1 MRKLLIFFSL
11 FVFAFVDLSKAEEIK
26 ILYKL
31 ENEIITN
38 QDVIEE
44 LNYLVSLN
52 NNLKSLEKNK
62 LNQIAVSSIIKE
74 KIKYLELKKYFKI
87 DENTKEVDEIVLKEL
102 NKRLRIN
109 EVKDIKEYFSLYN
122 LSLKQVKFKIRI
134 ELFWNKLIY
143 DKYINKISINKQD
156 FKKKILNDYK
166 NKEFV
171 DEYFLKEILFNLEEN
186 ENLEK
191 KYLDIKNTIKST
203 GFENAA
209 NIYSVSDTSKFGGE
223 IGWVNKLQLST
234 KITSQLEKIEIG
246 DLTNYIPVGNSY
258 LIIKLDNKRKIK
270 SEINLDEE
278 TEILIQKET
287 DRQLNQYSINLF
299 NKLKKNI
306 FIYEL

>member
-1 MRKLLIFFSL
+1 MQKLLIFFLILILSL
-11 FVFAFVDLSKAEEIK
+11 VNLAKANEIK

-38 QDVIEE
+38 QDIIDE
-44 LNYLVSLN
+44 LNYLISLN
-52 NNLKSLEKNK
+52 NNLKSLENIK
-62 LNQIAVSSIIKE
+62 LNQIAIRSIIKE

-87 DENTKEVDEIVLKEL
+87 DENTKEIDDVVLREL
-102 NKRLRIN
+102 NKRLGIN
-109 EVKDIKEYFSLYN
+109 ELENIEKHFSLYN
-122 LSLKQVKFKIRI
+122 LSLEQVKFKIRV
-134 ELFWNKLIY
+134 ELFWNKLIF
-143 DKYINKISINKQD
+143 DRYINKISINESGLR
-156 FKKKILNDYK
+156 KKILNDFK
-166 NKEFV
+166 NKEFI

-186 ENLEK
+186 EDLEK
-191 KYLDIKNTIKST
+191 KYLDIKRTINNT

-223 IGWVNKLQLST
+223 IGWVNKLQLSK
-234 KITSQLEKIEIG
+234 KITNQLDKIEIG
-246 DLTNYIPVGNSY
+246 GLTNYIPVGNSY

-270 SEINLDEE
+270 SEFNLDEE

-287 DRQLNQYSINLF
+287 DRQLNQYSINFF

>member
-1 MRKLLIFFSL
+1 MQKLLIFFIILILSL
-11 FVFAFVDLSKAEEIK
+11 VNLAKANEIK

-38 QDVIEE
+38 QDIIDE
-44 LNYLVSLN
+44 LNYLISLN
-52 NNLKSLEKNK
+52 NNLKSLENIK
-62 LNQIAVSSIIKE
+62 LNQIAIRSIIKE

-87 DENTKEVDEIVLKEL
+87 DENTKEVDDVVLREL

-109 EVKDIKEYFSLYN
+109 ELENIEKHFSLYN
-122 LSLKQVKFKIRI
+122 LSLEQVKFKIRV
-134 ELFWNKLIY
+134 ELFWNKLIF
-143 DKYINKISINKQD
+143 DRYINKISINEGD
-156 FKKKILNDYK
+156 LRKKILNDFK
-166 NKEFV
+166 SKEFI

-186 ENLEK
+186 EDLEK
-191 KYLDIKNTIKST
+191 KYLDIKRTINNT

-223 IGWVNKLQLST
+223 IGWVNKLQLSK
-234 KITSQLEKIEIG
+234 KITNQLDKIEIG
-246 DLTNYIPVGNSY
+246 GLTNYIPVGNSY

-287 DRQLNQYSINLF
+287 DRQLNQYSINFF

>member
-1 MRKLLIFFSL
+1 MQKLLIFFLILILSL
-11 FVFAFVDLSKAEEIK
+11 VNLAKANEIK

-38 QDVIEE
+38 QDIIDE
-44 LNYLVSLN
+44 LNYLISLN
-52 NNLKSLEKNK
+52 NNLKSLENIK
-62 LNQIAVSSIIKE
+62 LNQIAIRSIIKE

-87 DENTKEVDEIVLKEL
+87 DENTKEIDDVVLREL

-109 EVKDIKEYFSLYN
+109 ELENIEKHFSLYN
-122 LSLKQVKFKIRI
+122 LSLEQVKFKIRV
-134 ELFWNKLIY
+134 ELFWNKLIF
-143 DKYINKISINKQD
+143 DRYIDKISINEGD
-156 FKKKILNDYK
+156 LRKKILNDFK
-166 NKEFV
+166 NKEFI

-186 ENLEK
+186 EDLEK
-191 KYLDIKNTIKST
+191 KYLDIKRTINNT

-223 IGWVNKLQLST
+223 IGWVNKLQLSK
-234 KITSQLEKIEIG
+234 KITNQLDKIEIG
-246 DLTNYIPVGNSY
+246 GLTNYIPVGNSY

-270 SEINLDEE
+270 SKINLDEE
-278 TEILIQKET
+278 IEILIQKET
-287 DRQLNQYSINLF
+287 DRQLNQYSINFF

>member
-1 MRKLLIFFSL
+1 MKKLLIFFLVIILS
-11 FVFAFVDLSKAEEIK
+11 FVNLAKANEIK

-38 QDVIEE
+38 QDVIDE
-44 LNYLVSLN
+44 LNYLISLN
-52 NNLKSLEKNK
+52 NNLTSLEKNK
-62 LNQIAVSSIIKE
+62 LKEIAISSVIKE

-87 DENTKEVDEIVLKEL
+87 NENTKEVDNIVLKEL
-102 NKRLRIN
+102 NNRLRIN
-109 EVKDIKEYFSLYN
+109 ELENIKKHFSLYKLN
-122 LSLKQVKFKIRI
+122 LNQVKFKIRV

-143 DKYINKISINKQD
+143 DKYINKVSVNKKELKNKVLND
-156 FKKKILNDYK
+156 FK
-166 NKEFV
+166 NKDLI

-191 KYLDIKNTIKST
+191 KYIDIKNTINST

-223 IGWVNKLQLST
+223 IGWVNKLQLSK
-234 KITSQLEKIEIG
+234 KITNQLDKIEIG
-246 DLTNYIPVGNSY
+246 DLTNYIPAGNNY

-270 SEINLDEE
+270 SEINLDK
-278 TEILIQKET
+278 EIELLLQKET
-287 DRQLNQYSINLF
+287 DRQLNQYSINFF
-299 NKLKKNI
+299 NRLKKNI

>member
-1 MRKLLIFFSL
+1 MQKLLIFFSL
-11 FVFAFVDLSKAEEIK
+11 LIFAFVDLAKAKEIK

-102 NKRLRIN
+102 NNRIRIN
-109 EVKDIKEYFSLYN
+109 EAKDIKEYFSLYN
-122 LSLKQVKFKIRI
+122 LTLNQVKFKIRI

-143 DKYINKISINKQD
+143 DRYINKISINKQD
-156 FKKKILNDYK
+156 LKKKILNDYK

-191 KYLDIKNTIKST
+191 KYLNIRNTIKNT

-209 NIYSVSDTSKFGGE
+209 NIYSISDTSKFGGE
-223 IGWVNKLQLST
+223 IGWINKLQLSK
-234 KITSQLEKIEIG
+234 KITSQLDKIEIG

>member
-1 MRKLLIFFSL
+1 MQKLLIFFIILILSL
-11 FVFAFVDLSKAEEIK
+11 VNLAKANEIK

-38 QDVIEE
+38 QDIIDE
-44 LNYLVSLN
+44 LNYLISLN
-52 NNLKSLEKNK
+52 NNLKSLENIK
-62 LNQIAVSSIIKE
+62 LNQIAIRSIIKE

-87 DENTKEVDEIVLKEL
+87 DENTKEIDDVVLREL

-109 EVKDIKEYFSLYN
+109 ELENIEKHFSLYN
-122 LSLKQVKFKIRI
+122 LSLEQVKFKIRV
-134 ELFWNKLIY
+134 ELFWNKLIF
-143 DKYINKISINKQD
+143 DRYINKISINEGD
-156 FKKKILNDYK
+156 LRKKILNDFK
-166 NKEFV
+166 SKEFI

-186 ENLEK
+186 EDLEK
-191 KYLDIKNTIKST
+191 KYLDIKRTINNT

-223 IGWVNKLQLST
+223 IGWVNKLQLSK
-234 KITSQLEKIEIG
+234 KITNQLDKIEIG
-246 DLTNYIPVGNSY
+246 DLTNYIPAGNNY

-287 DRQLNQYSINLF
+287 DRQLNQYSINFF

>member
-1 MRKLLIFFSL
+1 MQKLLIFFIILILSL
-11 FVFAFVDLSKAEEIK
+11 VNLAKANEIK

-38 QDVIEE
+38 QDIIDE
-44 LNYLVSLN
+44 LNYLISLN
-52 NNLKSLEKNK
+52 NNLKSLENIK
-62 LNQIAVSSIIKE
+62 LNQIAIRSIIKE

-87 DENTKEVDEIVLKEL
+87 DENTKEIDDVVLREL

-109 EVKDIKEYFSLYN
+109 ELENIEKHFSLYN
-122 LSLKQVKFKIRI
+122 LSLEQVKFKIRV
-134 ELFWNKLIY
+134 ELFWNKLIF
-143 DKYINKISINKQD
+143 DRYINKISINEGD
-156 FKKKILNDYK
+156 LRKKILNDFK
-166 NKEFV
+166 SKEFI

-186 ENLEK
+186 EDLEK
-191 KYLDIKNTIKST
+191 KYLDIKRTINNT

-223 IGWVNKLQLST
+223 IGWVNKLQLSK
-234 KITSQLEKIEIG
+234 KITNQLDKIEIG
-246 DLTNYIPVGNSY
+246 GLTNYIPVGNSY

-287 DRQLNQYSINLF
+287 DRQLNQYSINFF

>member
-1 MRKLLIFFSL
+1 MQKLLILFSVIIL
-11 FVFAFVDLSKAEEIK
+11 SYVNFVKANEIK

-31 ENEIITN
+31 ENDIITN
-38 QDVIEE
+38 QDIIDE
-44 LNYLVSLN
+44 LNYLISLN
-52 NNLKSLEKNK
+52 NNLTSLEKDK
-62 LNQIAVSSIIKE
+62 LNEIAISSVIKE

-87 DENTKEVDEIVLKEL
+87 NENTKEVDDIVLKEV

-109 EVKDIKEYFSLYN
+109 DLENIKKYFSSYN
-122 LSLKQVKFKIRI
+122 LSLDQVKFKIRV

-143 DKYINKISINKQD
+143 DRYINKISINK
-156 FKKKILNDYK
+156 KELKNKVLNDFK
-166 NKEFV
+166 NKELI

-223 IGWVNKLQLST
+223 IGWVNKLQLSE
-234 KITSQLEKIEIG
+234 KITNQLDEIEIG
-246 DLTNYIPVGNSY
+246 GLTNYIPVGNSY

-270 SEINLDEE
+270 SEIDLDKE

>member
-1 MRKLLIFFSL
+1 MKKLLFFFSILL
-11 FVFAFVDLSKAEEIK
+11 FSLINLAKTDEIK

-38 QDVIEE
+38 QDLIDE

-52 NNLKSLEKNK
+52 NNLISLEKNK
-62 LNQIAVSSIIKE
+62 LNQIAVRSIIKE

-87 DENTKEVDEIVLKEL
+87 DENTKEIDDIVLKEI

-109 EVKDIKEYFSLYN
+109 SLENIEKHFSLYN
-122 LSLKQVKFKIRI
+122 LSLEQVKFKIRV

-143 DKYINKISINKQD
+143 DRYINKISINRKNL
-156 FKKKILNDYK
+156 KKKVLNDLE
-166 NKEFV
+166 NKAFI

-191 KYLDIKNTIKST
+191 KYLDIKNTIKNT

-223 IGWVNKLQLST
+223 IGWINKLQLSE
-234 KITSQLEKIEIG
+234 KITNQLDKIEIG
-246 DLTNYIPVGNSY
+246 GLTNYIPVGNSY

-270 SEINLDEE
+270 SEIDLDKE

>member
-1 MRKLLIFFSL
+1 MQKLLIFFSIFIL
-11 FVFAFVDLSKAEEIK
+11 SFVNLANANEIK
-26 ILYKL
+26 ILFKL

-38 QDVIEE
+38 QDVIDE

-52 NNLKSLEKNK
+52 NNLTSLEKNK
-62 LNQIAVSSIIKE
+62 LNQIAIKSIIKE

-122 LSLKQVKFKIRI
+122 LSLEQVKFKIRI

>member
-1 MRKLLIFFSL
+1 MQKLLIFFLILILSL
-11 FVFAFVDLSKAEEIK
+11 VNLAKANEIK

-38 QDVIEE
+38 QDIIDE
-44 LNYLVSLN
+44 LNYLISLN
-52 NNLKSLEKNK
+52 NNLKSLENIK
-62 LNQIAVSSIIKE
+62 LNQIAIRSIIKE

-87 DENTKEVDEIVLKEL
+87 DENTKEVDDVVLREL

-109 EVKDIKEYFSLYN
+109 ELENIEKHFSLYN
-122 LSLKQVKFKIRI
+122 LSLEQVKFKIRV
-134 ELFWNKLIY
+134 ELFWNKLIF
-143 DKYINKISINKQD
+143 DRYINKISINEGD
-156 FKKKILNDYK
+156 LRKKILNDFK
-166 NKEFV
+166 SKEFI

-186 ENLEK
+186 EDLEK
-191 KYLDIKNTIKST
+191 KYLDIKRTINNT

-223 IGWVNKLQLST
+223 IGWINKLQLSK
-234 KITSQLEKIEIG
+234 KITNQLDKIEIG
-246 DLTNYIPVGNSY
+246 GLTNYIPVGNSY

-287 DRQLNQYSINLF
+287 DRQ
-299 NKLKKNI
+299 
-306 FIYEL
+306 

>member
-1 MRKLLIFFSL
+1 MQKILILFSIIIL
-11 FVFAFVDLSKAEEIK
+11 SYVNFVKANEIK

-38 QDVIEE
+38 QDIIDE
-44 LNYLVSLN
+44 LNYLISLN
-52 NNLKSLEKNK
+52 NNLTSLEKNK
-62 LNQIAVSSIIKE
+62 LNEIAISSVIKE

-87 DENTKEVDEIVLKEL
+87 NENTKEVDDVVLKEL

-109 EVKDIKEYFSLYN
+109 ELENIKKHFSSYN
-122 LSLKQVKFKIRI
+122 LSLNQVKFKIRV

-143 DKYINKISINKQD
+143 DRYINKISINK
-156 FKKKILNDYK
+156 KELRNKVLNNFK
-166 NKEFV
+166 NKELI

-186 ENLEK
+186 ENLEE
-191 KYLDIKNTIKST
+191 KYTDIKNTIKST

-209 NIYSVSDTSKFGGE
+209 NIYSVSNTSKFGGE
-223 IGWVNKLQLST
+223 IGWVNKLQLSK
-234 KITSQLEKIEIG
+234 KITNQLDKIEIG
-246 DLTNYIPVGNSY
+246 GLTNYIPAGNNY

-270 SEINLDEE
+270 SKIDLDNEI
-278 TEILIQKET
+278 EILIQKET
-287 DRQLNQYSINLF
+287 DRQLNQYSINFF

>member
-1 MRKLLIFFSL
+1 MQKLLIFFLILILSL
-11 FVFAFVDLSKAEEIK
+11 VNLAKANEIK

-38 QDVIEE
+38 QDIIDE
-44 LNYLVSLN
+44 LNYLISLN
-52 NNLKSLEKNK
+52 NNLKSLENIK
-62 LNQIAVSSIIKE
+62 LNQIAIRSIIKE

-87 DENTKEVDEIVLKEL
+87 DENTKEIDDVVLREL

-109 EVKDIKEYFSLYN
+109 ELENIEKHFSLYN
-122 LSLKQVKFKIRI
+122 LSLEQVKFKIRV
-134 ELFWNKLIY
+134 ELFWNKLIF
-143 DKYINKISINKQD
+143 DRYINKISINEGD
-156 FKKKILNDYK
+156 LRKKILNDFK
-166 NKEFV
+166 NKEFI

-186 ENLEK
+186 EDLEK
-191 KYLDIKNTIKST
+191 KYLDIKRTINNT

-223 IGWVNKLQLST
+223 IGWVNKLQLSK
-234 KITSQLEKIEIG
+234 KITDQLDKIEIG
-246 DLTNYIPVGNSY
+246 GLTNYIPVGNSY

-270 SEINLDEE
+270 SEINLDKE

-287 DRQLNQYSINLF
+287 DRQLNQYSINFF

>member
-1 MRKLLIFFSL
+1 MQKLLIFFLILILSL
-11 FVFAFVDLSKAEEIK
+11 VNLAKANEIK
-26 ILYKL
+26 ILYKS

-38 QDVIEE
+38 QDIIDE
-44 LNYLVSLN
+44 LNYLISLN
-52 NNLKSLEKNK
+52 NNLKSLENIK
-62 LNQIAVSSIIKE
+62 LNQIAIRSIIKE

-87 DENTKEVDEIVLKEL
+87 DENTKEVDDVVLREL

-109 EVKDIKEYFSLYN
+109 ELENIEKHFSLYN
-122 LSLKQVKFKIRI
+122 LSLEQVKFKIRV
-134 ELFWNKLIY
+134 ELFWNKLIF
-143 DKYINKISINKQD
+143 DRYINKISINEGD
-156 FKKKILNDYK
+156 LRKKILNDFK
-166 NKEFV
+166 SKEFI

-186 ENLEK
+186 EDLEK
-191 KYLDIKNTIKST
+191 KYLDIKRTINNT

-223 IGWVNKLQLST
+223 IGWINKLQLSK
-234 KITSQLEKIEIG
+234 KITNQLDKIEIG
-246 DLTNYIPVGNSY
+246 GLTNYIPVGNSY

-287 DRQLNQYSINLF
+287 DRQLNQYSINFF

>member
-1 MRKLLIFFSL
+1 MQKLLIFFIILILSL
-11 FVFAFVDLSKAEEIK
+11 VNLAKANEIK

-38 QDVIEE
+38 QDIIDE
-44 LNYLVSLN
+44 LNYLISLN
-52 NNLKSLEKNK
+52 NNLKSLENIK
-62 LNQIAVSSIIKE
+62 LNQIAIRSIIKE

-87 DENTKEVDEIVLKEL
+87 DENTKEVDDVVLREL

-109 EVKDIKEYFSLYN
+109 ELENIEKHFSLYN
-122 LSLKQVKFKIRI
+122 LSLEQVKLKIRV
-134 ELFWNKLIY
+134 ELFWNKLIF
-143 DKYINKISINKQD
+143 DRYINKISINEGD
-156 FKKKILNDYK
+156 LRKKILNDFK
-166 NKEFV
+166 SKEFI

-186 ENLEK
+186 EDLEK
-191 KYLDIKNTIKST
+191 KYLDIKRTINNT

-223 IGWVNKLQLST
+223 IGWVNKLQLSK
-234 KITSQLEKIEIG
+234 KITNQLDKIEIG
-246 DLTNYIPVGNSY
+246 GLTNYIPVGNSY

-287 DRQLNQYSINLF
+287 DRQLNQYSINFF

>member
-1 MRKLLIFFSL
+1 MQKLVIFTFILVFSFL
-11 FVFAFVDLSKAEEIK
+11 NLAKANEIK

-38 QDVIEE
+38 QDVINE

-52 NNLKSLEKNK
+52 NNLKSLEKKK
-62 LNQIAVSSIIKE
+62 LNQIAISSIIKE

-87 DENTKEVDEIVLKEL
+87 DENTKEVDNIVLKEL
-102 NKRLRIN
+102 YTRLGIN
-109 EVKDIKEYFSLYN
+109 NLENIKKYFSLYN
-122 LSLKQVKFKIRI
+122 LSLGQVKFKMRV

-143 DKYINKISINKQD
+143 DRYINKVSINKKD
-156 FKKKILNDYK
+156 LKKKILDNFK

-171 DEYFLKEILFNLEEN
+171 DEYFLKEILFNLEES

-203 GFENAA
+203 GFDNAA

-223 IGWVNKLQLST
+223 IGWVNKLQLSK
-234 KITSQLEKIEIG
+234 KITNQLDNIKIG
-246 DLTNYIPVGNSY
+246 DITNYIPVGNSY
-258 LIIKLDNKRKIK
+258 LIIKLDNKRKVK
-270 SEINLDEE
+270 SEIDLDKE
-278 TEILIQKET
+278 TEALVQKET
-287 DRQLNQYSINLF
+287 DRQLNQYSINFF

>member
-1 MRKLLIFFSL
+1 MKKLLFFFSILL
-11 FVFAFVDLSKAEEIK
+11 FSLINLAKTDEIK

-38 QDVIEE
+38 QDLIDE

-52 NNLKSLEKNK
+52 NNLISLEKNK
-62 LNQIAVSSIIKE
+62 LNQIAVRSIIKE

-87 DENTKEVDEIVLKEL
+87 DENTKEIDDIVLKEI

-109 EVKDIKEYFSLYN
+109 SLENIEKHFSSYN
-122 LSLKQVKFKIRI
+122 LSLEQVKFKIRV

-143 DKYINKISINKQD
+143 DKYINKISINRKNL
-156 FKKKILNDYK
+156 KKKVLNDLE
-166 NKEFV
+166 NKAFI

-191 KYLDIKNTIKST
+191 KYLDIKNTIKNT

-223 IGWVNKLQLST
+223 IGWINKLQLSE
-234 KITSQLEKIEIG
+234 KITKQLDKIEIG
-246 DLTNYIPVGNSY
+246 GLTNYIPVGNSY

-287 DRQLNQYSINLF
+287 DRQLNQYSINFF

>member
-1 MRKLLIFFSL
+1 MQKLLIFFSL
-11 FVFAFVDLSKAEEIK
+11 LIFAFVDLAKAKEIK

-143 DKYINKISINKQD
+143 DRYINKISINKED

-234 KITSQLEKIEIG
+234 KITSQLDKIEIG

-270 SEINLDEE
+270 SKINLDEE

>member
-1 MRKLLIFFSL
+1 MQKLIIFFSIL
-11 FVFAFVDLSKAEEIK
+11 ILSFINLSKANEIK

-38 QDVIEE
+38 QDLIEE

-62 LNQIAVSSIIKE
+62 LNQIAINSIIKE

-87 DENTKEVDEIVLKEL
+87 DENSKEVDDIVFKEL
-102 NKRLRIN
+102 NKRLGIN
-109 EVKDIKEYFSLYN
+109 DMENIIKYFSLYN
-122 LSLKQVKFKIRI
+122 LSLDEIKFKIRV

-143 DKYINKISINKQD
+143 DRYINKISINKEDLKRKTLKD
-156 FKKKILNDYK
+156 FK
-166 NKEFV
+166 NKEFI

-203 GFENAA
+203 GFDNAA
-209 NIYSVSDTSKFGGE
+209 NIYSVSDTSKFGGQ
-223 IGWVNKLQLST
+223 IGWVNKLQLSK
-234 KITSQLEKIEIG
+234 KITNQLDKIEIG
-246 DLTNYIPVGNSY
+246 DITNYIPVGNSY

-270 SEINLDEE
+270 SKINFDEE
-278 TEILIQKET
+278 IEILIQKET
-287 DRQLNQYSINLF
+287 DRQLNQYSINFF

>member
-1 MRKLLIFFSL
+1 MQKLLIFFSL
-11 FVFAFVDLSKAEEIK
+11 LIFAFVDLPKAKEIK

-209 NIYSVSDTSKFGGE
+209 NIYSISDTSKFGGE
-223 IGWVNKLQLST
+223 IGWINKLQLSK
-234 KITSQLEKIEIG
+234 KITSQLDKIEIG

>member
-1 MRKLLIFFSL
+1 MQKLLILFSVIIL
-11 FVFAFVDLSKAEEIK
+11 SYVNFVKANEIK

-31 ENEIITN
+31 ENDIITN
-38 QDVIEE
+38 QDIIDE
-44 LNYLVSLN
+44 LNYLISLN
-52 NNLKSLEKNK
+52 NNLTSLEKDK
-62 LNQIAVSSIIKE
+62 LNEIAISSVIKE

-87 DENTKEVDEIVLKEL
+87 NENTKEVDDIVLKEV

-109 EVKDIKEYFSLYN
+109 DLENIKKYFSSYN
-122 LSLKQVKFKIRI
+122 LSLDQVKFKIRV

-143 DKYINKISINKQD
+143 DRYINKISINK
-156 FKKKILNDYK
+156 KELKNKVLNDFK
-166 NKEFV
+166 NKELI

-191 KYLDIKNTIKST
+191 KYIDIKNSIKST

-209 NIYSVSDTSKFGGE
+209 NIYSVSNTSKLGGE
-223 IGWVNKLQLST
+223 IGWVNKLQLSK
-234 KITSQLEKIEIG
+234 KITNQLDKIEIG
-246 DLTNYIPVGNSY
+246 GLTNYIPAGNNY

-270 SEINLDEE
+270 SKINLDN
-278 TEILIQKET
+278 EIELLIQKET
-287 DRQLNQYSINLF
+287 DRQLNQYSINFF

>member
-1 MRKLLIFFSL
+1 MKKLLIFFSI
-11 FVFAFVDLSKAEEIK
+11 FVLSFINLAKANDIK

-38 QDVIEE
+38 QDVIDE

-52 NNLKSLEKNK
+52 NNLTSLEKNK
-62 LNQIAVSSIIKE
+62 LNQIAVRSIIKE

-87 DENTKEVDEIVLKEL
+87 NENTKEVDDIVLKEI
-102 NKRLRIN
+102 NKRLKIN
-109 EVKDIKEYFSLYN
+109 DLENIKKHFSLYN
-122 LSLKQVKFKIRI
+122 LSLKQVKFKISV

-143 DKYINKISINKQD
+143 DRYINRISINKKD
-156 FKKKILNDYK
+156 LK
-166 NKEFV
+166 NKVLKNFENKVFI

-191 KYLDIKNTIKST
+191 KYLDIENTIKKT

-209 NIYSVSDTSKFGGE
+209 NIYSISDTSKFGGE
-223 IGWVNKLQLST
+223 IGWVNKLQLSQ
-234 KITSQLEKIEIG
+234 KITKELDKIEIG
-246 DLTNYIPVGNSY
+246 GLTNYIPVGNSY

-270 SEINLDEE
+270 SEINLDKE

-287 DRQLNQYSINLF
+287 DRQLNQYSINFF

>member
-1 MRKLLIFFSL
+1 MQKLLIFFLILILSL
-11 FVFAFVDLSKAEEIK
+11 VNLAKANEIK

-38 QDVIEE
+38 QDIIDE
-44 LNYLVSLN
+44 LNYLISLN
-52 NNLKSLEKNK
+52 NNLKSLENIK
-62 LNQIAVSSIIKE
+62 LNQIAIRSIIKE

-87 DENTKEVDEIVLKEL
+87 DENTKEIDDVVLREL

-109 EVKDIKEYFSLYN
+109 ELENIEKHFSLYN
-122 LSLKQVKFKIRI
+122 LSLEQVKFKIRV
-134 ELFWNKLIY
+134 ELFWNKLIF
-143 DKYINKISINKQD
+143 DRYINKISINESD
-156 FKKKILNDYK
+156 LRKKILNDFK
-166 NKEFV
+166 NKEFI

-186 ENLEK
+186 EDLEK
-191 KYLDIKNTIKST
+191 KYLDIKRTINNT

-223 IGWVNKLQLST
+223 IGWVNKLQLSK
-234 KITSQLEKIEIG
+234 KITDQLDKIEIG
-246 DLTNYIPVGNSY
+246 GLTNYIPVGNSY

-287 DRQLNQYSINLF
+287 DRQLNQYSINFF

>member
-143 DKYINKISINKQD
+143 DRYINKISINKQD
-156 FKKKILNDYK
+156 LKKKILNDYK

>member
-1 MRKLLIFFSL
+1 MKKLLIFFSVIIL
-11 FVFAFVDLSKAEEIK
+11 SFVNLAKANEIK

-38 QDVIEE
+38 QDVIDE
-44 LNYLVSLN
+44 LNYLISLN
-52 NNLKSLEKNK
+52 NNLKSVEKNK
-62 LNQIAVSSIIKE
+62 LNQIAIRSIIKE

-87 DENTKEVDEIVLKEL
+87 DENTKEVDDIVLKEL

-109 EVKDIKEYFSLYN
+109 KLENIENHFSLYN
-122 LSLKQVKFKIRI
+122 LSLRQVKFKIRV
-134 ELFWNKLIY
+134 ELFWNKLIF
-143 DKYINKISINKQD
+143 DRYINKISINKD
-156 FKKKILNDYK
+156 DLRKKILNDFK
-166 NKEFV
+166 NKEFI

-191 KYLDIKNTIKST
+191 KYLDIKNTINKT

-223 IGWVNKLQLST
+223 IGWVNKLQLSK
-234 KITSQLEKIEIG
+234 KITNQLDKIEIG
-246 DLTNYIPVGNSY
+246 DLTNYIPIGNSY
-258 LIIKLDNKRKIK
+258 LIIKLDNKRKTK

-287 DRQLNQYSINLF
+287 DRQLNQYSVNFF